1 MAENPR
7 LHSMHEVPLKRVKKG
22 LAKSRL
28 SHAIILEGTADVY
41 VQDLALNIAA
51 EIFCAGQEPCEKDPR
66 IFHLTHPNVKVIES
80 SKSSIAK
87 DDIIALQHD
96 FNQTAL
102 EEGPKVYVIF
112 DAEKMN
118 GYAANAL
125 LKFLEEPH
133 ANIYGILVTNDA
145 LSLLPT
151 ILSRSQL
158 ISVKSVSSML
168 VLEALLEAGY
178 DRQASAIAA
187 LLWQDVERAKLHLDS
202 EEFGELIE
210 HIPSLLDSMK
220 PPQSV
225 LKKMRDL
232 WPDLDRDKER
242 VLLFLDLM
250 MLYLKD
256 LLYAKLNVSDKAV
269 FSDAKLTLET
279 TASHYDQATLVSMW
293 SETLALKEKC
303 EKPIHLSLALDNW
316 ALMMERGDVI

>member
-7 LHSMHEVPLKRVKKG
+7 IQSMHEAPLNRVKKG
-22 LAKSRL
+22 LAKSRF
-28 SHAIILEGTADVY
+28 SHAIILEGTADGY
-41 VQDLALNIAA
+41 VQDLALHMAA
-51 EIFCAGQEPCEKDPR
+51 EIFCAGQDPCVKDPR

-80 SKSSIAK
+80 TKSSIVK
-87 DDIIALQHD
+87 DDILALQHD

-102 EEGPKVYVIF
+102 EDGPKVYVIF

-118 GYAANAL
+118 GFAANAL

-158 ISVKSVSSML
+158 ISVKSIPSHV
-168 VLEALLEAGY
+168 VFEALLEAGY
-178 DRQASAIAA
+178 DRQAASIAS
-187 LLWQDVERAKLHLDS
+187 LLWPDVERAKTHLDS
-202 EEFGELIE
+202 EEFRQLIE
-210 HIPSLLDSMK
+210 HIPSVLDPSVK
-220 PPQSV
+220 PLSV

-232 WPDLDRDKER
+232 WPDLDRDKEQ

-256 LLYAKLNVSDKAV
+256 LLYAKLNVGDKAV
-269 FSDAKLTLET
+269 FSGSKHVLET
-279 TASHYDQATLVSMW
+279 TANHYEQSMLMTMW